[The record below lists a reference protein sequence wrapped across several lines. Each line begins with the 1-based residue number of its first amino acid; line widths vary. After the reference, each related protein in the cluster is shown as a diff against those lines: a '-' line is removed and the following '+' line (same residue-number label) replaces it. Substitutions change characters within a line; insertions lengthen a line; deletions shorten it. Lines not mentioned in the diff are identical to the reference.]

1 MFKNFLK
8 IALRNIFRHKGYSFI
23 NITGLA
29 AGIACC
35 MLIMLYVQDELSY
48 DKYHEKIDQLYRLER
63 KGEFQNQVFHIPV
76 TAHPTGPA
84 FEKDLPEI
92 LHAVRIW
99 PTELTVKS
107 RDNHYFEEKI
117 FFTDT
122 AIFNAFTFPLV
133 KGSPGTALKEPNSIV
148 LTERMSNKYFNS
160 IDSIGKTLSVKW
172 DEDTIDFK
180 VTGIMKKIPHNS
192 HFKTDFFASYSTLNR
207 LIGSQLNVWLNNSV
221 YTYLLLP
228 GTLSP
233 GELEKKFPPL
243 VEKYMGKDIRKFL
256 GPDVDISSLMKF
268 VLRPVSQ
275 IHLYSNL
282 QWEIE
287 PNGNINTVYIF
298 SIIAFLV
305 LLIACINFM
314 NLSTARSANRAK
326 EVGLRKTVGANKGL
340 LVKQF
345 IGESLFLAFIAG
357 IIAVFLVEFLL
368 PMYNAFTSKE
378 MSNKYLTDPI
388 SIISFIAVILFVGF
402 ISGSYPAFYLSSFQP
417 IKVMRGM
424 LKTDTDNRSQFLRK
438 GLVVLQFTI
447 SIVLII
453 GTIVVKDQLTF
464 LKNKNLGFN
473 KEQVVVIPAK
483 DNSLLD
489 KYDAIKSELTANP
502 KILKVATSSRI
513 PGDRFF
519 SDRVF
524 LREGKN
530 KDQSKDIIYFHIDT
544 DFIPLLGIGLSA
556 GRNFSEN
563 FSTDKTEGFMLNE
576 SAVKILGWETPG
588 IAVGEGILIP
598 ESPGK
603 YHKGRIIGVVK
614 DFHFK
619 SLHQKIE
626 PLILYMD
633 PKRTRYIT
641 VKISTE
647 DIPSTLDYLENKFR
661 AFSPGFTFEY
671 FFLDDNF
678 DKLYHSEE
686 RMQTIFNSFTI
697 LAILISCLGLF
708 SLASFTSEQRTK
720 EVGIRKVLGATVPN
734 IITQLSKEF
743 VTWVLMANIIAW
755 PTAFIVMNKWL
766 QNFAYR
772 TNLGIGIFILSGFIA
787 LVIALLTVS
796 YQSVKT
802 ALANPIH
809 ALKYE

>member
-1 MFKNFLK
+1 MLKNYLK
-8 IALRNIFRHKGYSFI
+8 IAFRNIFRHKGYSFI

-35 MLIMLYVQDELSY
+35 MLIMLYVQDELNY
-48 DKYHEKIDQLYRLER
+48 DKYHEKIDRLYRLER
-63 KGEFQNQVFHIPV
+63 AGVFQDQVYRVPV

-84 FEKDLPEI
+84 FENDIPEI

-117 FFTDT
+117 FFADAAVFDT
-122 AIFNAFTFPLV
+122 FTFPLV
-133 KGSPGTALKEPNSIV
+133 KGSPGTALREPNSIV
-148 LTERMSNKYFNS
+148 LTERMSKKYFNS
-160 IDSIGKTLSVKW
+160 IDCIGKTLSVKW
-172 DEDTIDFK
+172 NEDTVDFK
-180 VTGIMKKIPHNS
+180 VSGIMKEIPHNS
-192 HFKTDFFASYSTLNR
+192 HFRTDFFASYSTLNR
-207 LIGSQLNVWLNNSV
+207 LIANQLNAWLSNSV

-228 GTLSP
+228 ENLSP

-243 VEKYMGKDIRKFL
+243 VEKYMGKDVRKFL
-256 GPDVDISSLMKF
+256 GPDVDISSMMRY
-268 VLRPVSQ
+268 VLHPVSR

-282 QWEIE
+282 RWEIE
-287 PNGNINTVYIF
+287 PNSNINTVYIF

-326 EVGLRKTVGANKGL
+326 EVGLRKTVGANKSL

-345 IGESLFLAFIAG
+345 IGESLFLALIAG

-368 PMYNAFTSKE
+368 PMYNTFTSKE
-378 MSNKYLTDPI
+378 MSNKYLTDPLF
-388 SIISFIAVILFVGF
+388 IISFIAVILFVGF
-402 ISGSYPAFYLSSFQP
+402 VSGSYPAFYLSSFQP
-417 IKVMRGM
+417 IKVMRGT
-424 LKTDTDNRSQFLRK
+424 LKTGTDNRSRFLRK

-453 GTIVVKDQLTF
+453 GTIVVKNQLTF
-464 LKNKNLGFN
+464 LKNKNLGFK

-483 DNSLLD
+483 DNSLLN
-489 KYDAIKSELTANP
+489 KYDVVKSELTRNP

-513 PGDRFF
+513 PGDRIFP
-519 SDRVF
+519 DRVF
-524 LREGKN
+524 LREGMN
-530 KDQSKDIIYFHIDT
+530 SDQSKDIIFFHIDT
-544 DFIPLLGIGLSA
+544 DFIPLLGIELSA

-563 FSTDKTEGFMLNE
+563 FTTDKTEGFILNE
-576 SAVKILGWETPG
+576 SAVKLLGWETPEM
-588 IAVGEGILIP
+588 AVGKGILIP

-603 YHKGRIIGVVK
+603 YQKGRIVGVVK

-633 PKRTRYIT
+633 PQRFRYIT

-647 DIPSTLDYLENKFR
+647 DIPSTLDYLGNKFK

-671 FFLDDNF
+671 FFLEDSF
-678 DKLYHSEE
+678 DKLYRSEE
-686 RMQTIFNSFTI
+686 RIQTIFNSFTI

-708 SLASFTSEQRTK
+708 GLASFTAEQRTR
-720 EVGIRKVLGATVPN
+720 EVGIRKVLGATVPD
-734 IITQLSKEF
+734 IITQLSREF
-743 VTWVLMANIIAW
+743 ITWVLMANIIAW
-755 PTAFIVMNKWL
+755 PVAFIVMNKWL

-772 TNLGIGIFILSGFIA
+772 TDPGIGTFIMSGLIA